1 MRIRLKRDILIVVED
16 TRNNEFWDKPLY
28 KWNEITVETVI
39 NNGKTADLVTYDG
52 VIYRDVLT
60 ESFEVLSPS

>member
-60 ESFEVLSPS
+60 ESLEVLSPS

>member
-1 MRIRLKRDILIVVED
+1 MVED